1 MHTLVHFECSRL
13 FALLVFAMSQPVF
26 AEDSFGDSDSSVE
39 GRLEESRE
47 LFALSGAEDVRRDE
61 VDLTPRFVNV
71 PRSTPVVKSVTRR
84 LFSESIPPPSH
95 TSTPDPITSS
105 HLAAVGHS
113 EGVDTHNLI
122 LQELRKANSR
132 LDDFAGQLKS
142 LDSRLV
148 FVETNVTMSSSSTS
162 TDRSAGSCRGK
173 RKVPAKISVILH
185 VPACFPPYLINITIL
200 LPSLPPALCSRCL

>member
-1 MHTLVHFECSRL
+1 
-13 FALLVFAMSQPVF
+13 MSQPVF
-26 AEDSFGDSDSSVE
+26 AKDSFVDSDSSVE
-39 GRLEESRE
+39 GHLEESRE
-47 LFALSGAEDVRRDE
+47 LFAPSGAEDDRRDK

-71 PRSTPVVKSVTRR
+71 PRSPSVVKGVTRR

-113 EGVDTHNLI
+113 EGVDTQNLI

-132 LDDFAGQLKS
+132 LDDFSGQLKS
-142 LDSRLV
+142 LDSHLV

-173 RKVPAKISVILH
+173 RKVPAKVSVIL
-185 VPACFPPYLINITIL
+185 PAFF
-200 LPSLPPALCSRCL
+200 PSLLK